1 MTEDHLRKLAAYRRT
16 WNLIHRWKCP
26 EGVDVTVVC
35 WPKDAQVDLVFSS
48 GGIEVSTTNISLE
61 SDREAA
67 IVLDGMSNLL
77 MSRVV
82 AAYRDREVAGGPEMR
97 LDMTLD
103 VAGRIFEEGLESALC
118 KGKGGD
124 R

>member
-48 GGIEVSTTNISLE
+48 GGIEVSATNISLE
-61 SDREAA
+61 SDWEAA
-67 IVLDGMSNLL
+67 MILDGMCNHL

-82 AAYRDREVAGGPEMR
+82 AAYKDREVAGKSDIIM
-97 LDMTLD
+97 DMTLAQ
-103 VAGRIFEEGLESALC
+103 AGRAFEEGLESALC